1 MRDESDRDQQPMR
14 DEYEIYKRYG
24 LYGSL
29 GGDTKKYIFP
39 CIENYWVFQL
49 REKINKVDYIDDKLN
64 EK

>member
-14 DEYEIYKRYG
+14 DEYEIYNRYG

-39 CIENYWVFQL
+39 CIENYWVF
-49 REKINKVDYIDDKLN
+49 
-64 EK
+64 